1 MMTKE
6 YLYDVQQGHDRS
18 GWVSSIEPEP
28 QHPVAGQPVWYI
40 GKSGVV
46 WRGTFLERCYLSPEQ
61 YRISDKGSEFDGDHV
76 FTIPMERV
84 FTDRTAAYQQ
94 AVEEALA
101 VIESLYD
108 EYEEGG
114 GTALRRVGLR
124 EVAPC

>member
-1 MMTKE
+1 MTKE
-6 YLYDVQQGHDRS
+6 YLYDVQQGQDRS
-18 GWVSSIEPEP
+18 GEILSMDTEPPFPKE
-28 QHPVAGQPVWYI
+28 GQRVWYI
-40 GKSGVV
+40 SKAGQV
-46 WRGTFLERCYLSPEQ
+46 WGGTFLERCYLSPEQ